1 VSDGK
6 IRCSWAT
13 GDPQLADYHDQE
25 WGVPLHDDR
34 ALFEL
39 FALEGAQAGLSW
51 ITVLR
56 RRDAYR
62 RAFHNFDIATVAGFS
77 SADVERLLGDA
88 SLIRN
93 RRKIASV
100 VENARQI
107 PAIVDECGSF
117 DRYLWDFVGG
127 RPIDTRVEQ
136 LSDLPASTAE
146 STAMSKSLRRR
157 GFSFVGPTI
166 CYALMQS
173 AGMTNDHVR
182 SCFRHD
188 AVARLASSARG
199 DGHREAQPGVGCE
212 RP

>member
-6 IRCSWAT
+6 LRCGWAN
-13 GDPQLADYHDQE
+13 GDQQLLDYHDQE

-39 FALEGAQAGLSW
+39 LTLEGAQAGLSW
-51 ITVLR
+51 ITILR
-56 RRDAYR
+56 RRDGYR
-62 RAFHNFDIATVAGFS
+62 RAFHNFDVDSVAGFS
-77 SADVERLLGDA
+77 PADVERLLGDA

-93 RRKIASV
+93 RRKIESV

-107 PAIVDECGSF
+107 PALAQEFGSL

-136 LSDLPASTAE
+136 VSQLPASTAQ
-146 STAMSKSLRRR
+146 STAMSRGLRAR

-173 AGMTNDHVR
+173 AGMVNDHLL
-182 SCFRHD
+182 SCFRHEE
-188 AVARLASSARG
+188 VGRLASSA
-199 DGHREAQPGVGCE
+199 
-212 RP
+212 

>member
-13 GDPQLADYHDQE
+13 GDQQLADYHDQE

-39 FALEGAQAGLSW
+39 FTLEGAQAGLSW

-62 RAFHNFDIATVAGFS
+62 RAFHNFDIATVAAFDG
-77 SADVERLLGDA
+77 ADIERLLGDA
-88 SLIRN
+88 ALIRN
-93 RRKIASV
+93 RRKLESV
-100 VENARQI
+100 VENARRV
-107 PAIVDECGSF
+107 PAIVDEFGSF

-127 RPIDTRVEQ
+127 RPIDNRVEEV
-136 LSDLPASTAE
+136 SDLAASTAE
-146 STAMSKSLRRR
+146 STAMSSALRRR

-188 AVARLASSARG
+188 EVARLADSA
-199 DGHREAQPGVGCE
+199 
-212 RP
+212 